1 MAGTQ
6 VNPTRMELTRLK
18 KKLVTAVR
26 GHKLLKDKRDELMR
40 QFLDKVRENKA
51 LREEVETALVSAN
64 QNFMLARAGMP
75 DEMLN
80 TALLAPKQELTISAG
95 TQNVMSVEIPDFD
108 FKTRTPDQNDMYS
121 YGFAFTTGD
130 LDDAILSLSEVF
142 PKMLKLAEVEKSCQL
157 MAAEIEKTRRRVNAL
172 EHVMIPELQT
182 NIKYITMKLDEN
194 ERSTQIRLM
203 KVKDMMLKEAHQLL
217 KVTPGVN
224 FVGNI
229 EPRDVPNGEVDVV
242 VCDGFTGNV
251 ILKLTEGVAKMLLG
265 MLKEMFLANLGG
277 KIAYLLLKSGVGS
290 LKHQMDSEEYGG
302 APFLGAKQPV
312 IKAHGSSKA
321 KGIKNAI
328 RQAKICVENDLC
340 GTMQSALDE
349 LTTSQAD

>member
-1 MAGTQ
+1 
-6 VNPTRMELTRLK
+6 MELTRLK
-18 KKLVTAVR
+18 KKLVTATR

-203 KVKDMMLKEAHQLL
+203 KVKDMMLKEAHH
-217 KVTPGVN
+217 
-224 FVGNI
+224 
-229 EPRDVPNGEVDVV
+229 
-242 VCDGFTGNV
+242 
-251 ILKLTEGVAKMLLG
+251 
-265 MLKEMFLANLGG
+265 
-277 KIAYLLLKSGVGS
+277 Y
-290 LKHQMDSEEYGG
+290 EY
-302 APFLGAKQPV
+302 
-312 IKAHGSSKA
+312 
-321 KGIKNAI
+321 
-328 RQAKICVENDLC
+328 
-340 GTMQSALDE
+340 
-349 LTTSQAD
+349 

>member
-1 MAGTQ
+1 
-6 VNPTRMELTRLK
+6 MELTRLK

-26 GHKLLKDKRDELMR
+26 GHKLLKDKRNELMR

-203 KVKDMMLKEAHQLL
+203 KVKDMMLKEAHH
-217 KVTPGVN
+217 
-224 FVGNI
+224 
-229 EPRDVPNGEVDVV
+229 
-242 VCDGFTGNV
+242 
-251 ILKLTEGVAKMLLG
+251 
-265 MLKEMFLANLGG
+265 
-277 KIAYLLLKSGVGS
+277 Y
-290 LKHQMDSEEYGG
+290 EY
-302 APFLGAKQPV
+302 
-312 IKAHGSSKA
+312 
-321 KGIKNAI
+321 
-328 RQAKICVENDLC
+328 
-340 GTMQSALDE
+340 
-349 LTTSQAD
+349 

>member
-172 EHVMIPELQT
+172 EHVIIPET
-182 NIKYITMKLDEN
+182 EKNIKYITMKLDEN

-203 KVKDMMLKEAHQLL
+203 KVKDMMLKEAHH
-217 KVTPGVN
+217 
-224 FVGNI
+224 
-229 EPRDVPNGEVDVV
+229 
-242 VCDGFTGNV
+242 
-251 ILKLTEGVAKMLLG
+251 
-265 MLKEMFLANLGG
+265 
-277 KIAYLLLKSGVGS
+277 Y
-290 LKHQMDSEEYGG
+290 EY
-302 APFLGAKQPV
+302 
-312 IKAHGSSKA
+312 
-321 KGIKNAI
+321 
-328 RQAKICVENDLC
+328 
-340 GTMQSALDE
+340 
-349 LTTSQAD
+349 